1 MVEDIYT
8 FKITDEELD
17 KIIAGK
23 KDIHLCIAYPK
34 RKTFAIGNQVTFV
47 TDGAEPRTLKAKIEQ
62 LMYFSDYKEALD
74 TLKKERCGLS
84 HNFNSDR
91 ALDGF
96 LSKESYEA
104 LEKYGIMALIFTK
117 Q

>member
-1 MVEDIYT
+1 MVDDIYT
-8 FKITDEELD
+8 FKISDEELD
-17 KIIAGK
+17 KILNGK

-34 RKTFAIGNQVTFV
+34 RKSFAIGNQVTFV
-47 TDGAEPRTLKAKIEQ
+47 SDGAEPKTVKAKIEQ

-74 TLKKERCGLS
+74 TLKKERCGFS
-84 HNFNSDR
+84 HSLNPDR

-96 LSKESYEA
+96 LTKESNEA
-104 LEKYGIMALIFTK
+104 LEKYGIMAIIFVK